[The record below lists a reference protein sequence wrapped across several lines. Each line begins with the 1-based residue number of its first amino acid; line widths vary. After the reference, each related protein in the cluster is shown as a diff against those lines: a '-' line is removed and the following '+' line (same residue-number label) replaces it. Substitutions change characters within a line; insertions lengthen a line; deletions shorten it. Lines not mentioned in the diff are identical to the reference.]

1 MKWNALQRCDRPA
14 TRNRGSPRLVHSCTA
29 LAPLPRPLRDCAD
42 EYRHPTRPRSSLC
55 GSAANGRC
63 APAAAS
69 QAHKMLWRITTPCSP
84 PCMSASTSAD
94 PYARGYPALPNHT
107 SYVHAPAWAC
117 RALHASARTPA
128 RPHEDART
136 RTGADALLC
145 LSTQSQAVHAKALED
160 SHHPQRPAQLS
171 SAQHSCRG
179 CAIAAG
185 PVGRRFA
192 RPRVRDVLC
201 RQERERHSRD
211 GGACIANPPCTRA
224 GTLAH
229 IEALVRYSGWLPA
242 WRLEGKNGCIKNGC
256 IGGNGCSARHQTA
269 AGCSPAPPH
278 TTRLWGIAL

>member
-1 MKWNALQRCDRPA
+1 MRSLQHAIYDRAHLYELHMKWNALQRCDRPA

-42 EYRHPTRPRSSLC
+42 EYSHPTRPRSSLC

-160 SHHPQRPAQLS
+160 SHHPQRPAQHS
-171 SAQHSCRG
+171 SAQLSTAQLPRLCDCR
-179 CAIAAG
+179 
-185 PVGRRFA
+185 
-192 RPRVRDVLC
+192 RPSGSALC
-201 RQERERHSRD
+201 TTASQGLS
-211 GGACIANPPCTRA
+211 
-224 GTLAH
+224 
-229 IEALVRYSGWLPA
+229 LPA
-242 WRLEGKNGCIKNGC
+242 R
-256 IGGNGCSARHQTA
+256 T
-269 AGCSPAPPH
+269 
-278 TTRLWGIAL
+278 